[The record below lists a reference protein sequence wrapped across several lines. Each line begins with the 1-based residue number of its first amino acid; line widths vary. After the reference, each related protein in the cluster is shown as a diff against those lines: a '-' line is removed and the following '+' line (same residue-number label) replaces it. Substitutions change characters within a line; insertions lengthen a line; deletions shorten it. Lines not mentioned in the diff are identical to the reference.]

1 MKPIASQLRASLPT
15 VPARRH
21 RPRQSPA
28 RPGTLREL
36 FAGLT
41 ESGRWWLIPMV
52 AVLGLTAVLLVVVS
66 AVEYVAPFVYTIF

>member
-1 MKPIASQLRASLPT
+1 MKPIASEMRAS
-15 VPARRH
+15 VPATRA
-21 RPRQSPA
+21 RPTA

-36 FAGLT
+36 YGGLA

-52 AVLGLTAVLLVVVS
+52 VVLGLTAVLLVVVS